1 MAISK
6 MIVFLDSDIKTVWS
20 IVTSLDNYS
29 WRSDLSRIE
38 VINDKQFV
46 EYSKDGFVTTFTVTT
61 IVPYKRWEFDM
72 DNENIKGHWV
82 GIFNEKDNGT
92 EIEFSEDVSAKK
104 VIMKPLVKSF
114 IKKQQ
119 KLYIE
124 DLKKALRL

>member
-46 EYSKDGFVTTFTVTT
+46 EYSKDGFVTTFSVTT

-124 DLKKALRL
+124 DLKKELRL